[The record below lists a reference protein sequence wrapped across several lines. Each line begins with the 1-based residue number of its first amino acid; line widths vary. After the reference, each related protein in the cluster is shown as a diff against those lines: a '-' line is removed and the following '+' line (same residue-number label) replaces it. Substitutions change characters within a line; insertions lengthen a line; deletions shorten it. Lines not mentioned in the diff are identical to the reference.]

1 MHIVDALL
9 KNSEAD
15 LDLLGKN
22 IAHNDNSFIPR
33 QVEFLLCAAT
43 EEKANLVVSF
53 IADNHYG
60 EPSVRF
66 SEEAPPEEAWQVL
79 VKIIMPTTQ
88 HVLCSV
94 SGLMECV
101 ANLFKIKYDGWSCVL
116 QTRGQSGSAAFG
128 EPSG

>member
-22 IAHNDNSFIPR
+22 AAHGDNSFVPR
-33 QVEFLLCAAT
+33 QVEFLLCAPT
-43 EEKANLVVSF
+43 EEKANFVASF
-53 IADNHYG
+53 FSDNRYG
-60 EPSVRF
+60 MPTVQF
-66 SEEAPPEEAWQVL
+66 SDEAPPEESWRVL
-79 VKIIMPTTQ
+79 VKIVMPTTQ

-101 ANLFKIKYDGWSCVL
+101 ANLFRIKYDGWGCVL
-116 QTRGQSGSAAFG
+116 QTRAESNVQGT
-128 EPSG
+128 